1 MSSSL
6 SKNKS
11 NKCKKHAIKKSQNVM
26 TKIVQFKLSN
36 SKVTISHFVL
46 FLTNYIFK
54 IFKFINI
61 CKSNFS
67 LKFDR
72 LLKNIL
78 KA

>member
-46 FLTNYIFK
+46 FLTNYI